1 MDTMLD
7 IIKQIIVRWG
17 GYHYHLTRSNSVLV
31 EEKTVGYYHLQSL
44 ETLYATEIVE
54 NTDFSSGWSED
65 ERD

>member
-1 MDTMLD
+1 
-7 IIKQIIVRWG
+7 
-17 GYHYHLTRSNSVLV
+17 V